1 MYKYIMTLQSFQ
13 NIRNN
18 KWLMLFLILIF
29 LIITLLIGYFVIKN
43 YILNTNNKYTPN
55 RINRDSNDEDESKTV
70 ELLLFSTTWCPH
82 CKSMKPDWEKIE
94 EKYTDRLING
104 YKVIFINVDC
114 TNENSKN
121 EELMNKY
128 KIEGFPSII
137 LVKDNTPITF
147 DANPSFDTLD
157 QFLNSVLQ

>member
-1 MYKYIMTLQSFQ
+1 MSFQ
-13 NIRNN
+13 YFQNLRNN
-18 KWLMLFLILIF
+18 KWLMLFLFFIF
-29 LIITLLIGYFVIKN
+29 LLIISLIGYFIIKK
-43 YILNTNNKYTPN
+43 YILNTNAKLTPN
-55 RINRDSNDEDESKTV
+55 RINKDTNDEDEDEDKIV

-82 CKSMKPDWEKIE
+82 CKSMKPDWEKIKE
-94 EKYTDRLING
+94 TYTDRLING
-104 YKVIFINVDC
+104 YKIIFIDVDC

-137 LVKDNTPITF
+137 LVKDKSPITF

-157 QFLNSVLQ
+157 QFLNNVLQ

>member
-1 MYKYIMTLQSFQ
+1 M
-13 NIRNN
+13 
-18 KWLMLFLILIF
+18 
-29 LIITLLIGYFVIKN
+29 IITLLIGYFIITK
-43 YILNTNNKYTPN
+43 YILNKNNKYTPN
-55 RINRDSNDEDESKTV
+55 RINKDSNDEDEDEDQDKIV

-82 CKSMKPDWEKIE
+82 CKSMKPDWEKIKE
-94 EKYTDRLING
+94 TYSERLING
-104 YKVIFINVDC
+104 YKITFIDVDC

-137 LVKDNTPITF
+137 LLKDNSPITF